1 MDQVYTDVM
10 KNVAEVN
17 KQAVESMLRLG
28 RIAVRTQGLFA
39 SQQVA
44 AVEDCL
50 AAGAKYMSAVSQT
63 QNPQELLKTQTE
75 INVEL
80 GEKFVAAS
88 QEALDVQAQVRDEL
102 ASWFEDGM
110 KVVQEAAEKVEMPA
124 VKAVKTAKTTKKAA

>member
-1 MDQVYTDVM
+1 MDQVYTDVI

-63 QNPQELLKTQTE
+63 QNPQELMKKQTE

>member
-63 QNPQELLKTQTE
+63 QNPQELLKKQTE

>member
-1 MDQVYTDVM
+1 MDQVYTDAM

-63 QNPQELLKTQTE
+63 QNPQELLKKQTE

-80 GEKFVAAS
+80 GEKLVAAT

-102 ASWFEDGM
+102 TSWFEDGM

>member
-28 RIAVRTQGLFA
+28 RIAVRSQGLFA

-44 AVEDCL
+44 AVEDYL
-50 AAGAKYMSAVSQT
+50 AAGAKHMSAVTET
-63 QNPQELLKTQTE
+63 QNPQELLKKHTE

-80 GEKFVAAS
+80 GEKLVAAT
-88 QEALDVQAQVRDEL
+88 QEAIDVQAQVRDEL
-102 ASWFEDGM
+102 AGWFEDGM
-110 KVVQEAAEKVEMPA
+110 KVVQEVAEKVEMPA
-124 VKAVKTAKTTKKAA
+124 VKAAKATRTAKKAA

>member
-1 MDQVYTDVM
+1 MDQVYTDVI

-50 AAGAKYMSAVSQT
+50 AASAKYMSAVSQT
-63 QNPQELLKTQTE
+63 QNPQELMKKQTE

>member
-1 MDQVYTDVM
+1 MDQVYTDAM

-63 QNPQELLKTQTE
+63 QNPQELLKKQTE

-102 ASWFEDGM
+102 TSWFEDGM

>member
-1 MDQVYTDVM
+1 MDQVYTDAM

-63 QNPQELLKTQTE
+63 QNPQELLKKQTE

>member
-1 MDQVYTDVM
+1 MDQVYTDVI

-63 QNPQELLKTQTE
+63 QNPQELMKKQTE

-80 GEKFVAAS
+80 GEKFVAAT

-102 ASWFEDGM
+102 AGWFEDGM
-110 KVVQEAAEKVEMPA
+110 KVVKEVAEKVEIPA
-124 VKAVKTAKTTKKAA
+124 VKAVKTSRTAKKAA

>member
-63 QNPQELLKTQTE
+63 QNPQELLKKQTE

-102 ASWFEDGM
+102 TSWFEDGM